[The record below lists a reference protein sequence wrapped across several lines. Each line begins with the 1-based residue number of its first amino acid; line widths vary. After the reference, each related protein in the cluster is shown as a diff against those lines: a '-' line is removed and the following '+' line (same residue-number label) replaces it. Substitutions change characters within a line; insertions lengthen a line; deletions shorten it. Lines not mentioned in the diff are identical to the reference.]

1 MNEENNKISSP
12 KYSLLMAII
21 FFSCFIKRDLLLSI
35 ITFIIILLSTV
46 YIFWD
51 NKNTQNSDIKKII
64 IFLFIL
70 TFLSL
75 ILLCP
80 IISMENN
87 INKHALK
94 FVMENNINKHALK
107 FVYELRLAFSFGI
120 LIIYLKSL
128 RQKLELNQTL
138 SFCILIVLAIISIG
152 IGQLLK
158 ISDLGIFFAAS
169 FMYESTDIALEN

>member
-94 FVMENNINKHALK
+94 FV
-107 FVYELRLAFSFGI
+107 YELRLAFSFGI